1 MMLRGSF
8 AMYSGVVLREGQL
21 RMREGTSA
29 PAGIIRNYF
38 SAAI

>member
-8 AMYSGVVLREGQL
+8 AMYSGAVLREGQL
-21 RMREGTSA
+21 RMREGISV
-29 PAGIIRNYF
+29 PAGIIRNCF